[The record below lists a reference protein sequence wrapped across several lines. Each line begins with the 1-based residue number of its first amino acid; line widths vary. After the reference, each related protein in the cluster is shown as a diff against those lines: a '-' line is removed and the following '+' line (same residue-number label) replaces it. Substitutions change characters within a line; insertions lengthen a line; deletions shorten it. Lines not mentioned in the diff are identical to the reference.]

1 MMAEVSKI
9 QQNPATADLVDLN
22 SNNSNLWI
30 APDRS
35 CMTYLI
41 KDASM
46 LNIVLSHRDD
56 IDMAELSYE
65 DHKKLVDGL
74 FGDFEH
80 P

>member
-1 MMAEVSKI
+1 
-9 QQNPATADLVDLN
+9 
-22 SNNSNLWI
+22 
-30 APDRS
+30 
-35 CMTYLI
+35 MTYLI

-65 DHKKLVDGL
+65 DHKKLVDEL
-74 FGDFEH
+74 FGDFEY